1 MITAA
6 VDPAARKRLEAAST
20 SYKLALNSIYGKL
33 KSPYSSLFDSQ
44 CQIAVALTGQL
55 LLINLIEQ
63 LQAAG
68 CGVVSANTDGL
79 FLRSPRGDER
89 WQGVLEQWQSR
100 TGLRLEREPLQRLV
114 ILANNF
120 AYITERGQH
129 VRKGDLDGPGTRQ
142 NPELPRGPGR
152 RCQCPAYYDDNR
164 KVEWGNRQ
172 SPAPASGGGVT
183 RGRRPARRA
192 EHLAS
197 RWSTRP
203 RSGDACMKN

>member
-1 MITAA
+1 VITAA

-33 KSPYSSLFDSQ
+33 KIKSPYSSLFDSQ

-114 ILANNF
+114 ILA
-120 AYITERGQH
+120 
-129 VRKGDLDGPGTRQ
+129 K
-142 NPELPRGPGR
+142 
-152 RCQCPAYYDDNR
+152 
-164 KVEWGNRQ
+164 
-172 SPAPASGGGVT
+172 
-183 RGRRPARRA
+183 
-192 EHLAS
+192 
-197 RWSTRP
+197 
-203 RSGDACMKN
+203 

>member
-6 VDPAARKRLEAAST
+6 VDPAARKCLEAAST

-129 VRKGDLDGPGTRQ
+129 VRKGDLDGAL
-142 NPELPRGPGR
+142 EPGR
-152 RCQCPAYYDDNR
+152 TPNFLVVRDAVVNALLITMTTAR
-164 KVEWGNRQ
+164 L
-172 SPAPASGGGVT
+172 SGVI
-183 RGRRPARRA
+183 
-192 EHLAS
+192 AS
-197 RWSTRP
+197 RRLL
-203 RSGDACMKN
+203 RQEGA